1 MWEEK
6 TKNRHD
12 RGKEKRTKR
21 VQEEGEG
28 EV

>member
-6 TKNRHD
+6 KKNRHD

>member
-6 TKNRHD
+6 KKNRHD

-21 VQEEGEG
+21 VQEEGGG